1 MKKLMENFNKFVKEE
16 EVMQEQESEEM
27 GGDELDAN
35 RMDFLKDNEKY
46 IISTIHAYLKDI
58 HDSLSRNRIQLKPEE
73 LVDFVQKALES
84 FTESRE
90 HERMS

>member
-1 MKKLMENFNKFVKEE
+1 MKITKAELKKLIKE
-16 EVMQEQESEEM
+16 
-27 GGDELDAN
+27 ELDAN
-35 RMDFLKDNEKY
+35 RNEEY

-84 FTESRE
+84 FTKSKEYKRIS
-90 HERMS
+90 

>member
-1 MKKLMENFNKFVKEE
+1 MKITKAKLKQLIKEE
-16 EVMQEQESEEM
+16 
-27 GGDELDAN
+27 LDDN
-35 RMDFLKDNEKY
+35 RNEY

-84 FTESRE
+84 FTKSRE
-90 HERMS
+90 YKRMS